1 VRAVVV
7 GHFGANLQEEK
18 EQAILLARV
27 LTAVDYGIEDNTSMG
42 SEEAKALVT
51 AELDAVVGMAPGK
64 QFFAEIRKKVQFVEQ
79 GGDIKLLQVC
89 HSPAIK

>member
-1 VRAVVV
+1 
-7 GHFGANLQEEK
+7 
-18 EQAILLARV
+18 
-27 LTAVDYGIEDNTSMG
+27 MG